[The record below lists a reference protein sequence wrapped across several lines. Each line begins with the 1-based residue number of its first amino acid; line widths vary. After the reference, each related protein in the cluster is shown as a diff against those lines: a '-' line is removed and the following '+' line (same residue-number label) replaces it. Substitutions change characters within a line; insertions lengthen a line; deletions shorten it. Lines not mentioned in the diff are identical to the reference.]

1 MQQATSF
8 GRRGVGPAPS
18 ARTAPPQA
26 ASPQA
31 APPRPAQPQA
41 APAPPQAAVYAA
53 DPAVPGLSW
62 AEVTGRPAAAPAPFA
77 GGIEFYG
84 APVVTTLL
92 TLALALLYW
101 VEQAAALSP
110 GVAGA
115 PGYRTLTALGG
126 VSSRLV
132 FQDGQVWRLF
142 TAPWLHASL
151 GHLVGNSVVLV
162 IAGMRLER
170 LVRAPWLL
178 AIYLAS
184 AVGGSLFSAILNPGG
199 PVSVGAS
206 GAIMGLL
213 GASLVLSFHAAA
225 EGRRGRLRLLA
236 IRLLI
241 PALLPTSGAVDYSC
255 HLGGVLTGAM
265 MGLVLNAAWP
275 RSEPKPPSVREAQ
288 WIAGALAALT
298 ALSVLL
304 TASQYGAFARREPG
318 LIPDALIPRKTA
330 DAAEAADLLSRFPRD
345 PRAYLY
351 QATADLQASPAAGA
365 TSAGATG
372 AATGAGA
379 TGAATGAGATG
390 AGTDGGGTGGASADG
405 AHVAAEQALRTGL
418 AQTDVLDH
426 DMPPQTRDA
435 LAATLAGVLADE
447 GRLDEAR
454 TAAAPVCAE
463 GSLRMR
469 AVRAKLVQAK
479 LCG

>member
-8 GRRGVGPAPS
+8 GRRGVGS
-18 ARTAPPQA
+18 ATPPQA
-26 ASPQA
+26 PSPRAPSPQA
-31 APPRPAQPQA
+31 ALPR
-41 APAPPQAAVYAA
+41 PAPPQAAPPSQPAAYASE
-53 DPAVPGLSW
+53 PAIPGLSW
-62 AEVTGRPAAAPAPFA
+62 AEVTGRPAAEPARFA
-77 GGIEFYG
+77 GIGFYG

-92 TLALALLYW
+92 TLALAVLYW

-126 VSSRLV
+126 VSSKLV

-170 LVRAPWLL
+170 LVRAPWFL

-184 AVGGSLFSAILNPGG
+184 AVGGSLFSALLNPGG

-225 EGRRGRLRLLA
+225 EGRRGRLRILA

-255 HLGGVLTGAM
+255 HLGGVLTGAA

-298 ALSVLL
+298 AIACLL
-304 TASQYGAFARREPG
+304 TASQYAAYARREPG
-318 LIPDALIPRKTA
+318 LIPDALVPRKLG
-330 DAAEAADLLSRFPRD
+330 DGAEAADLLSRFPRD

-351 QATADLQASPAAGA
+351 QATADLQA
-365 TSAGATG
+365 
-372 AATGAGA
+372 
-379 TGAATGAGATG
+379 
-390 AGTDGGGTGGASADG
+390 ASADG
-405 AHVAAEQALRTGL
+405 AAGTYGASADTARVAAEQALRTGL

-435 LAATLAGVLADE
+435 LSATLAGVLADE

-454 TAAAPVCAE
+454 SVAAPVCAE
-463 GSLRMR
+463 GALRMR
-469 AVRAKLVQAK
+469 AVRVKLVQAH

>member
-8 GRRGVGPAPS
+8 GRRGV
-18 ARTAPPQA
+18 
-26 ASPQA
+26 SPA
-31 APPRPAQPQA
+31 APPATARPRPAPQ
-41 APAPPQAAVYAA
+41 
-53 DPAVPGLSW
+53 PAVSAPEPAAPGLSW
-62 AEVTGRPAAAPAPFA
+62 AEVTGRPATDPAPFA
-77 GGIEFYG
+77 AGVEFYG

-92 TLALALLYW
+92 TLALAVLYW

-110 GVAGA
+110 GLAGA
-115 PGYRTLTALGG
+115 PGYRTLVAMGG
-126 VSSRLV
+126 VSSKLV
-132 FQDGQVWRLF
+132 FQQGQVWRLF

-151 GHLVGNSVVLV
+151 GHLIGNSVVLV

-170 LVRAPWLL
+170 LVRAPWFL

-255 HLGGVLTGAM
+255 HLGGVLTGAV

-275 RSEPKPPSVREAQ
+275 RSEPKPPSVRPAQ
-288 WIAGALAALT
+288 LIAGALAALT

-304 TASQYGAFARREPG
+304 TASQYAAYARREPG
-318 LIPDALIPRKTA
+318 LIPDSLIPRKTA
-330 DAAEAADLLSRFPRD
+330 DAAQAADLLSRFPRD

-365 TSAGATG
+365 T
-372 AATGAGA
+372 
-379 TGAATGAGATG
+379 GAGATG
-390 AGTDGGGTGGASADG
+390 AGTDGGGIGGASADG
-405 AHVAAEQALRTGL
+405 APVAAEQALRAGL

-426 DMPPQTRDA
+426 DMPPATRDA
-435 LAATLAGVLADE
+435 LSATLAGVLADE

-469 AVRAKLVQAK
+469 AVRAKLAQAK